1 MPPGLVFGPCSAAP
15 PRSKRT
21 KTEKRKAWYWSQSEQ
36 KRKVLS
42 KAGSERQRKAKLPER
57 KKKREDLSRKKKR
70 EDLLKT
76 RKERREEEKQRK
88 KDAGEPLVTK
98 KNAKN
103 LKSHHGAE
111 QVDAT
116 ILRLLGRSHKSC
128 KKVAPKIKKMAPK
141 SKNSDRKVEEVA
153 GPKWRHGMREERRES
168 WSARAQLRKK
178 IPSAKYL
185 VKAKAAVSGQI
196 VICSEK
202 KTFKPFSR
210 EDETQTEEQKQVKA
224 VHEVPI
230 VDIGPDSEAE
240 GRHCSSG
247 DGAEDMVWPLPIQ
260 APLEPMPPCMDFYQV
275 RIKRTIWYSIL
286 PSFQLSVKNLPC
298 AFSPSSLHHN

>member
-1 MPPGLVFGPCSAAP
+1 MTS
-15 PRSKRT
+15 
-21 KTEKRKAWYWSQSEQ
+21 
-36 KRKVLS
+36 
-42 KAGSERQRKAKLPER
+42 
-57 KKKREDLSRKKKR
+57 
-70 EDLLKT
+70 
-76 RKERREEEKQRK
+76 
-88 KDAGEPLVTK
+88 
-98 KNAKN
+98 
-103 LKSHHGAE
+103 
-111 QVDAT
+111 
-116 ILRLLGRSHKSC
+116 
-128 KKVAPKIKKMAPK
+128 K
-141 SKNSDRKVEEVA
+141 SKKSDLKIEELA
-153 GPKWRHGMREERRES
+153 APKWRHGMREERRES

-185 VKAKAAVSGQI
+185 VKAKAAVPGQI
-196 VICSEK
+196 VICSEQ
-202 KTFKPFSR
+202 KTVEPFSR
-210 EDETQTEEQKQVKA
+210 EDETKTEEEKQVEA

>member
-168 WSARAQLRKK
+168 WSTRAQLRKRIRK
-178 IPSAKYL
+178 AKYL
-185 VKAKAAVSGQI
+185 VKTKAAVSGQV
-196 VICSEK
+196 VICSEQK
-202 KTFKPFSR
+202 SSKPFSK
-210 EDETQTEEQKQVKA
+210 EDETKTGVQQVQA
-224 VHEVPI
+224 VYHVPI
-230 VDIGPDSEAE
+230 VDIGPDYEAE
-240 GRHCSSG
+240 GGHCSSG
-247 DGAEDMVWPLPIQ
+247 EGAEEMSWPLLIQ
-260 APLEPMPPCMDFYQV
+260 APLEPMPPCMEFYQV
-275 RIKRTIWYSIL
+275 RIYVQHFAL
-286 PSFQLSVKNLPC
+286 
-298 AFSPSSLHHN
+298 FSTFS

>member
-76 RKERREEEKQRK
+76 RTQRREEEKQRK
-88 KDAGEPLVTK
+88 EEAGEPLVAK
-98 KNAKN
+98 KKAKRL
-103 LKSHHGAE
+103 LKGRHGAE

-116 ILRLLGRSHKSC
+116 ILRLLRRSHKSC
-128 KKVAPKIKKMAPK
+128 KKVASK
-141 SKNSDRKVEEVA
+141 SKKSDLKTEELTA
-153 GPKWRHGMREERRES
+153 PKWRHGMREERRES

-196 VICSEK
+196 AICSEK

-230 VDIGPDSEAE
+230 VDIGPDYEAE
-240 GRHCSSG
+240 GGHCSSG
-247 DGAEDMVWPLPIQ
+247 DGAEEMVWPLPIQ
-260 APLEPMPPCMDFYQV
+260 TPLEPMPPCMEFYQV
-275 RIKRTIWYSIL
+275 RI
-286 PSFQLSVKNLPC
+286 
-298 AFSPSSLHHN
+298 